1 MIMLSESLA
10 NNDT

>member
-1 MIMLSESLA
+1 MLSESLA